1 MISPG
6 ACKVLGPDISEL
18 GNLHLTGSVREAAV
32 SVRAGKSAKARWVR
46 ALGDCNGGSDT
57 QWADQVNGVPYAP
70 RGRQR
75 GDAGELDGFMA
86 VKCSE
91 EPLAQNECY
100 VHIRGSSTSRAL

>member
-6 ACKVLGPDISEL
+6 ACKVLGP
-18 GNLHLTGSVREAAV
+18 VREAAV
-32 SVRAGKSAKARWVR
+32 SVRSVKSSKARWVR
-46 ALGDCNGGSDT
+46 APGDCNGGSDT
-57 QWADQVNGVPYAP
+57 QWADQVNGVPCVP

-75 GDAGELDGFMA
+75 GDIGQLDGFMA